1 MSSPISLSKARQDRA
16 ARAQMSQANGFAMA
30 PTSTRRVRVVPVID
44 KPEFVAWWAQLLRL
58 PRTGSGDAVT
68 IAQTFGC
75 TEQAARYW
83 LDGFSCPMGQ
93 YVDLAY
99 DLWPEE
105 FAARRAA
112 APLAAVQ

>member
-16 ARAQMSQANGFAMA
+16 ALAQMSREKSFGRRDANG
-30 PTSTRRVRVVPVID
+30 RRVRVIPVVD
-44 KPEFVAWWAQLLRL
+44 KEGFVSWWAGVLR
-58 PRTGSGDAVT
+58 RQCGGDAVT

-83 LDGFSCPMGQ
+83 LDEFSCPMGQ

-105 FAARRAA
+105 FEARRASARGLQRA
-112 APLAAVQ
+112 A